1 MTTFDDREQS
11 FERKFAHEEELRFK
25 ARVRRDKLMGLWA
38 AAEMG
43 LEGPAAET
51 YAKEVVKADFEKV
64 GDDDVIEKLRRD
76 FASRG
81 IEISEHRLRRQ
92 LGHFMDE
99 AQAQIREGVGKD

>member
-11 FERKFAHEEELRFK
+11 FERKFAHDEELRFK
-25 ARVRRDKLMGLWA
+25 ATVRRDKLIGLWA

-51 YAKEVVKADFEKV
+51 YAKEVIKADFEKV

-76 FASRG
+76 LAARG

-92 LGHFMDE
+92 LSHFMDE
-99 AQAQIREGVGKD
+99 ARAQIREEAGGD